1 MASKSKNFFVSSY
14 LDDHC
19 DHKYLFDLRAEYAF
33 LAVRLGRFANE
44 RNRSLSIS
52 ISANTPRYFFGHPE
66 KFREL
71 VFALVENFL
80 INDGVENIHVTIA
93 SKQME
98 VPERHR
104 LQITTVALGRDSLQ
118 HQANL
123 LERPTTHPQVLPY
136 LRHQHAM
143 FRINKLLRGMKGA
156 LQTEKIDQGIHYVAS
171 LPMTKSNSDKI
182 SRCC

>member
-1 MASKSKNFFVSSY
+1 MNTTATWPWQSPRTPHAIS
-14 LDDHC
+14 
-19 DHKYLFDLRAEYAF
+19 
-33 LAVRLGRFANE
+33 LATRK
-44 RNRSLSIS
+44 
-52 ISANTPRYFFGHPE
+52 

-136 LRHQHAM
+136 LRHQHTM
-143 FRINKLLRGMKGA
+143 FRINRLLRVMKGA
-156 LQTEKIDQGIHYVAS
+156 LQTKKVETGIEYVAS
-171 LPMTKSNSDKI
+171 LHLTKVTPTSS
-182 SRCC
+182 S